1 MTNIEK
7 DNKIPLSMLKIS
19 FLDKSPFKG
28 SYKGMRYI
36 IKKDIQN
43 VEANDLN
50 VGANDSNVMVNDQND
65 VGANACGTLNVGAV
79 IDCPNSSGE
88 AHEPASSRGE
98 VHEPVLKVYTYKDLY
113 NFENSE
119 DIKEAEFSY
128 DKDGIQKALEYLD
141 EKVKEYN

>member
-50 VGANDSNVMVNDQND
+50 VGANDSNVMVNDQDD
-65 VGANACGTLNVGAV
+65 VGANACGALNVGAV
-79 IDCPNSSGE
+79 IDCPNSS
-88 AHEPASSRGE
+88 GE

>member
-36 IKKDIQN
+36 IKKDTN
-43 VEANDLN
+43 K
-50 VGANDSNVMVNDQND
+50 
-65 VGANACGTLNVGAV
+65 
-79 IDCPNSSGE
+79 
-88 AHEPASSRGE
+88 
-98 VHEPVLKVYTYKDLY
+98 PVLTVYTYKDLY